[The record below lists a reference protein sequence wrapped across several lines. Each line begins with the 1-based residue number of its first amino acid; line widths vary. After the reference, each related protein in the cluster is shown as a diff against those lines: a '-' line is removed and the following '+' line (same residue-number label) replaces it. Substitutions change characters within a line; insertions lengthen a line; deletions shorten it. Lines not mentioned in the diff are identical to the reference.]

1 MWTHAN
7 VDGQVDPELLRLQ
20 GRMRR
25 QNDPQPTVLSPE
37 KDAMREV
44 SGQCFQAV
52 ERLEAVVSV
61 VGQVMRRAETR
72 HGNLGRGSGRSQCGQ
87 AESRL

>member
-25 QNDPQPTVLSPE
+25 QNDPLPTVSSPE
-37 KDAMREV
+37 MDAIREV
-44 SGQCFQAV
+44 SGQRFQAV
-52 ERLEAVVSV
+52 ERLEVVVSV
-61 VGQVMRRAETR
+61 LGPVM
-72 HGNLGRGSGRSQCGQ
+72 GGSPPW
-87 AESRL
+87 ESRSLIRSVPMRSG